1 MNADRKLLLNM
12 FVATD
17 DPRDYLKEP
26 FLVGDYY
33 CATNGHFMVFVE
45 NDGSLPEI
53 QKSIMSEQ
61 KKVLSILAHCKLKP
75 EYTIEIPEGTNPI
88 THVDCKKCHGTGKEE
103 CFNCN
108 HESDCEHCEGA
119 GKVEKFEPFLIEDI
133 GVNFASHYLH
143 TLKSI
148 GAKLEAGNNDE
159 ASFIFRGEIN
169 GIKYMGAINNMR
181 MPK

>member
-26 FLVGDYY
+26 FIVKDYY
-33 CATNGHFMVFVE
+33 CATNGHFMVFVD

-53 QKSIMSEQ
+53 EKSIMSEQ
-61 KKVLSILAHCKLKP
+61 KKILSCLAHCKLKP
-75 EYTIEIPEGTNPI
+75 EYTMEIPDVTNPLL
-88 THVDCKKCHGTGKEE
+88 HVDCEKCHGTGKEE

-108 HESDCEHCEGA
+108 HESECEYCEGT
-119 GKVEKFEPFLIEDI
+119 GKVEKFEPVLVDDL